1 MKYSALFVLAAGLL
15 LSSCGKSG
23 SPGTGDSTKTA
34 SSNDLTG
41 AGSTFI
47 APIMT
52 NWIDAYKKETG
63 VSINYQA
70 VGSGAGINNLI
81 DHTVDF
87 AGSDAP
93 MNADELGRAKAPVV
107 HLPAVIGAVCV
118 AYNVAGVSTA
128 LQLSG
133 PVIANIFA
141 GKIKMWDDAAI
152 KGLNKDAKLPHEK
165 IAVVHRSDGSGTTAI
180 FTNYLSNV
188 SPEWKSSLG
197 EGKTVNWPTDE
208 LGGKGNAGVAG
219 ILKEHANSIG
229 YVELAYANQNNM
241 SVASIQNQSG
251 KFVAPTVESAS
262 AAANGVTIPDNF
274 CTMITN
280 TSNADGY
287 PITGFSWIIIYKDS
301 PKSEAVNK
309 FVTWVLS
316 KGQDATKA
324 LFYAPIP
331 EAVRT
336 NELKAVG
343 SAPVA
348 AAK

>member
-1 MKYSALFVLAAGLL
+1 MKYAILLSLAAAFT
-15 LSSCGKSG
+15 LSSCAKQTT
-23 SPGTGDSTKTA
+23 PGTGDSTNT
-34 SSNDLTG
+34 STTMLTG
-41 AGSTFI
+41 GGSSFI

-52 NWIDAYKKETG
+52 NWIDSYKKETG
-63 VSINYQA
+63 VSVNYQA
-70 VGSGAGINNLI
+70 TGSGAGISSLI

-93 MNADELGRAKAPVV
+93 MNADELARAKAPVL
-107 HLPAVIGAVCV
+107 HLPAVIGAVV
-118 AYNVAGVSTA
+118 VSYNVAGLSNG

-133 PVIANIFA
+133 PVIADIFT

-152 KGLNKDAKLPHEK
+152 AKMNTGAKLPHEK

-188 SPEWKSSLG
+188 SPTWKSSLG
-197 EGKTVNWPTDE
+197 EGKTINWPTDE

-219 ILKEHANSIG
+219 ILKEHANAIG
-229 YVELAYANQNNM
+229 YVELAYANQNHM
-241 SVASIQNQSG
+241 SIANIENQSG
-251 KFVAPTVESAS
+251 KFIAPSVESAS
-262 AAANGVTIPDNF
+262 AAASGVTIPDNF

-280 TSNADGY
+280 TANADGY

-301 PKSEAVNK
+301 PKSAAINK
-309 FVTWVLS
+309 FVTWILS

-324 LFYAPIP
+324 LLYAPIP
-331 EAVRT
+331 EAIRQ
-336 NELKAVG
+336 NEMKALG
-343 SAPVA
+343 AAPT